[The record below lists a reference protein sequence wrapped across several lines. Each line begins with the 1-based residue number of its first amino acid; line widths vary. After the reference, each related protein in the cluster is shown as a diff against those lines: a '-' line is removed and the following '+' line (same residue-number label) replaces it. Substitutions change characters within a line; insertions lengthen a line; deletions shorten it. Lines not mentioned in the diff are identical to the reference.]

1 MGLST
6 KRWAIVAGSAVAAV
20 AFVGLLG
27 VAAAQTPTPPAPTPE
42 VGTQKD
48 VNLTPIQ
55 MYTVSNGYLVKM
67 DQGAASVRTQLTQAR
82 EGRDVVKVLCL
93 NDKLNQIDV
102 GVRSARDRHITLKAA
117 VDQNDLDRARH
128 EFTIVVV
135 LHDRVMVL
143 VGEANQCIGE
153 ETGFVGDSKV
163 IVTIDPSIPDTDPT
177 LPPNEPITVEPPVLS
192 IPPPA
197 SSPTQ

>member
-6 KRWAIVAGSAVAAV
+6 KRWAIVAGSAVAGFAV
-20 AFVGLLG
+20 VGLLG

-67 DQGAASVRTQLTQAR
+67 DQGAASVRAQLTQAR

-102 GVRSARDRHITLKAA
+102 GVRSARDRHVTLKAA
-117 VDQNDLDRARH
+117 ADQNDLDRARH
-128 EFTIVVV
+128 EFTIVIV

-153 ETGFVGDSKV
+153 ETGFVGESKV

-177 LPPNEPITVEPPVLS
+177 FPPNDPFVVEPPVLS
-192 IPPPA
+192 HPPPS
-197 SSPTQ
+197 SSPVE